1 MCYTAFMK
9 NTDARKLKRDQL
21 TELRRR
27 GVAAVQEGET
37 PAMVA
42 KVLGVGVSTVFG
54 WLAKYRSGGW
64 DALRAHRR
72 GGRRPKLDA
81 AKLKWLYDTITTK
94 DPRQLQFPFAL
105 WTGRMVGELIERK
118 FDISLSKSSVCRLL
132 NQLGLSPQKPL
143 WRAFQKDPARVQ
155 KWLSEE
161 YPTIKAEAKKR
172 GAVVYFGD
180 EAGVRSDH
188 HTGTTW
194 AVRGKTPVVQ
204 TTGARFGLN
213 LISAVSAQGEMR
225 FMTVK
230 GTVTAPI
237 FVEFLKRLLHNADR
251 PVFLI
256 VDGHPIHRSGLV
268 SRFVAASDAMLH
280 LFFLPGYSPEPN
292 PGEQVWNDL
301 KNNGVGRKVI
311 TGPDKLKSEVLSHM
325 RSLQKRPSRI
335 RTFFMLPDTLYA
347 AA

>member
-1 MCYTAFMK
+1 MK
-9 NTDARKLKRDQL
+9 STDARKLKRDQL
-21 TELRRR
+21 TDLRRR

-54 WLAKYRSGGW
+54 WLAKYRAGGW

-81 AKLKWLYDTITTK
+81 SKLKCLYDTITTK

-105 WTGRMVGELIERK
+105 WTSRMVGELIERK
-118 FDISLSKSSVCRLL
+118 FGLRLGKSSVCRLL

-143 WRAFQKDPARVQ
+143 WRAFQKDPVRVQ

-172 GAVVYFGD
+172 GAVIYFGD

-188 HTGTTW
+188 HAGTTW

-230 GTVTAPI
+230 GTVTAPV
-237 FVEFLKRLLHNADR
+237 FVEFLKRLLHMADR

-256 VDGHPIHRSGLV
+256 VDGHPTHRSRLV
-268 SRFVAASDAMLH
+268 SKFVGASDGMLH
-280 LFFLPGYSPEPN
+280 LFFLPGYSPELN

>member
-1 MCYTAFMK
+1 MCCTAFMK
-9 NTDARKLKRDQL
+9 STDARKLKRDQL
-21 TELRRR
+21 TDLRRR

-54 WLAKYRSGGW
+54 WLAKYRAGGW

-81 AKLKWLYDTITTK
+81 SKLKCLHDAITTK

-105 WTGRMVGELIERK
+105 WTSRMVGELIERK
-118 FDISLSKSSVCRLL
+118 FGIRLGKSSVCRLL

-143 WRAFQKDPARVQ
+143 WRAFQKDPVRVQ

-172 GAVVYFGD
+172 GAVIYFGD

-188 HTGTTW
+188 HAGATW

-213 LISAVSAQGEMR
+213 LVSAVSAQGETR

-230 GTVTAPI
+230 GTFTAPV
-237 FVEFLKRLLHNADR
+237 FVEFLKRLLHKADR

-256 VDGHPIHRSGLV
+256 VDGHPTHRSGLV
-268 SRFVAASDAMLH
+268 SRFVGASDGMLH
-280 LFFLPGYSPEPN
+280 LFFLPGYSPELN

-301 KNNGVGRKVI
+301 KNNGVGRK
-311 TGPDKLKSEVLSHM
+311 
-325 RSLQKRPSRI
+325 
-335 RTFFMLPDTLYA
+335 
-347 AA
+347 

>member
-1 MCYTAFMK
+1 MK
-9 NTDARKLKRDQL
+9 STDARKLKRDQL
-21 TELRRR
+21 TDLRRR
-27 GVAAVQEGET
+27 GVSAVQEGET
-37 PAMVA
+37 PSMVA

-54 WLAKYRSGGW
+54 WLAKYRAGGW
-64 DALRAHRR
+64 DALQAHRR

-81 AKLKWLYDTITTK
+81 SKVKWLYDTITTK

-105 WTGRMVGELIERK
+105 WTSRMVGELIERN
-118 FDISLSKSSVCRLL
+118 FGIRLGKSSVCRLL

-143 WRAFQKDPARVQ
+143 WRAFQKDPVRVQ

-172 GAVVYFGD
+172 GAVIYFGD

-230 GTVTAPI
+230 GTVTAPV
-237 FVEFLKRLLHNADR
+237 FVEFLRRLLHNADK

-256 VDGHPIHRSGLV
+256 VDGHPIHHSRVV
-268 SRFVAASDAMLH
+268 SRFVASTDGMLH
-280 LFFLPGYSPEPN
+280 LFFLPGYSPELN

-325 RSLQKRPSRI
+325 RSLQKRPSRV

>member
-1 MCYTAFMK
+1 MK
-9 NTDARKLKRDQL
+9 PRDARKLKRDQL
-21 TELRRR
+21 TDLRGR
-27 GVAAVQEGET
+27 GVAAVQSGEM

-54 WLAKYRSGGW
+54 WLAKYRAGGW
-64 DALRAHRR
+64 DALRARRR
-72 GGRRPKLDA
+72 GGRRPKLDSVA
-81 AKLKWLYDTITTK
+81 LKRLYDTITTK

-105 WTGRMVGELIERK
+105 WTSRMVGELIERR
-118 FDISLSKSSVCRLL
+118 FGIRLSKASVCRLL

-155 KWLSEE
+155 RWLSEE

-172 GAVVYFGD
+172 GAVIYFGD

-188 HTGTTW
+188 HAGTTW
-194 AVRGKTPVVQ
+194 AIKGKTPVVQ

-213 LISAVSAQGEMR
+213 LVSAVSPQGEMR
-225 FMTVK
+225 FMTVQ
-230 GTVTAPI
+230 GTMKATV

-256 VDGHPIHRSGLV
+256 IDGHPAHRSGPV
-268 SRFVAASDAMLH
+268 SKYVASTDGMLH
-280 LFFLPGYSPEPN
+280 LFFLPGYSPELN
-292 PGEQVWNDL
+292 PDEQVWNDL
-301 KNNGVGRKVI
+301 KNNGLGRKVI
-311 TGPDKLKSEVLSHM
+311 TGPKALRSEVLSLM
-325 RSLQKRPSRI
+325 RSLQRRPSRI
-335 RTFFMLPDTLYA
+335 RSFFMLPDTIYA